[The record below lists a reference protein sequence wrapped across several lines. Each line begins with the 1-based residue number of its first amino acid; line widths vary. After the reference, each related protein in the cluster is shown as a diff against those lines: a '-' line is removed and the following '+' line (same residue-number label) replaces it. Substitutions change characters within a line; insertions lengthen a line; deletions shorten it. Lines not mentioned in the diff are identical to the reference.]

1 MTSTFR
7 RRVAITV
14 AAAALTA
21 TVAAVP
27 AQAHTTPPLRAT
39 CTISAAD
46 RAAARDALH
55 ADQAKLAGHHA
66 TPAEKRALRA
76 AVVALVQAAKDAKM
90 SPAARADAKAR
101 ITALAAQLE
110 VATTPEERT
119 ALRAQI
125 SALRVELKAARLTRA
140 ERRALATQAAT
151 MRAAL
156 RDKPS
161 ASDRAAIKADMKLQI
176 AKLSCRTAA

>member
-1 MTSTFR
+1 MTSTLR
-7 RRVAITV
+7 RRLATAV

-27 AQAHTTPPLRAT
+27 AQAHTKPVRAT

-76 AVVALVQAAKDAKM
+76 AVAALVQAARDAKM
-90 SPAARADAKAR
+90 SPAARTDAKAR
-101 ITALAAQLE
+101 IAALAAQLE
-110 VATTPEERT
+110 LATTPEERT

-125 SALRVELKAARLTRA
+125 SALRAELKSARLTKA
-140 ERRALATQAAT
+140 ERRALAAQAAT

-156 RDKPS
+156 RDKPT
-161 ASDRAAIKADMKLQI
+161 AADRATIKADMKVQVAL
-176 AKLSCRTAA
+176 LSCRTAA

>member
-1 MTSTFR
+1 MTSTLR
-7 RRVAITV
+7 RRVATVV

-27 AQAHTTPPLRAT
+27 AQAHTKPLRAT
-39 CTISAAD
+39 CTISAAG

-66 TPAEKRALRA
+66 TPVEKRALRA
-76 AVVALVQAAKDAKM
+76 AVVALVQAARDAKM

-101 ITALAAQLE
+101 IAALVAQLE
-110 VATTPEERT
+110 AATTAEERT

-125 SALRVELKAARLTRA
+125 TALRLELKTARLTPA
-140 ERRALATQAAT
+140 ERRALAAQVAT

-161 ASDRAAIKADMKLQI
+161 AADRAAIKADMKVQVAL
-176 AKLSCRTAA
+176 LSCRTVA

>member
-1 MTSTFR
+1 MTSTLR
-7 RRVAITV
+7 RRIATAV

-27 AQAHTTPPLRAT
+27 AQAHTPPPRAT

-66 TPAEKRALRA
+66 TPAEKQALRA
-76 AVVALVQAAKDAKM
+76 AVAALVQAAKDAKM
-90 SPAARADAKAR
+90 SPAARADAKAG
-101 ITALAAQLE
+101 IAALAAQLE

-125 SALRVELKAARLTRA
+125 TALRAELKSARLTKA

-156 RDKPS
+156 RDKPT
-161 ASDRAAIKADMKLQI
+161 AADRATIKADMKVQVAL
-176 AKLSCRTAA
+176 LSCRTVV